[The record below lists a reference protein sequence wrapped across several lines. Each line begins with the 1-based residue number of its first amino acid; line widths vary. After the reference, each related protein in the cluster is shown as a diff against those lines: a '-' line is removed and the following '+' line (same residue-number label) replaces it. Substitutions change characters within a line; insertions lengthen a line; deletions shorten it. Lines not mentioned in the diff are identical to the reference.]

1 MIHIPGRTYYLEDS
15 SGDQATAELWVQT
28 ISSLQ
33 VTVHDLLWPSIDLS
47 PTSHAPSTKIYRPST
62 DSPRP
67 STDLPISSRQARL
80 AEVARESGAEP
91 MSPINP
97 ARLAA
102 MDSFRSVD
110 EEMSVRRCG
119 RGATD
124 RP

>member
-28 ISSLQ
+28 ISSL
-33 VTVHDLLWPSIDLS
+33 
-47 PTSHAPSTKIYRPST
+47 
-62 DSPRP
+62 
-67 STDLPISSRQARL
+67 QARL

-110 EEMSVRRCG
+110 EEMSVRRG
-119 RGATD
+119 STADAASQRRSSEDDGEVD
-124 RP
+124 VD

>member
-1 MIHIPGRTYYLEDS
+1 MTFHGLASQVAIKGHFMIHIPGRTYYLEDS

-28 ISSLQ
+28 ISSL
-33 VTVHDLLWPSIDLS
+33 
-47 PTSHAPSTKIYRPST
+47 
-62 DSPRP
+62 
-67 STDLPISSRQARL
+67 QARL